1 MHTENNHLNSSKD
14 ALWYVQCILFGGL
27 ILYFGRTL
35 FVPVSFAILISF
47 VLYPVCQWLE
57 SKGVMRMGAIALALL
72 LLLVLGIG
80 VALLLATQVVAFSR
94 ELPSIQIK
102 FDQAVVSV
110 SQTLV
115 DVFGVSMEKQKV
127 LLTDI
132 SRQSASDLLSLVGET
147 LVISASSLVLIILI
161 PVYVVLIL
169 YYRRY
174 WMKVLGGIF
183 PHENHKDLHR
193 IITLSIESYHRFIK
207 GMLIVYVI
215 VAALNTIGLALLGIP
230 HAILFGCIASILT
243 IVPYVGI
250 IVGSLLPI
258 AMAWIT
264 YDSAWYPLGIVGI
277 FTFVQYLEAN
287 VIFPIAVS
295 SRLNVNTLVMLLVI
309 FSGGIIWGVAG
320 MILFVPFVGIVKL
333 IADQNPRW
341 KAISMVVGTERSS
354 GIIP

>member
-1 MHTENNHLNSSKD
+1 MHTEKNNLHSGKD

-27 ILYFGRTL
+27 ILYFGRSL

-47 VLYPVCQWLE
+47 VLYPICRWLE
-57 SKGVMRMGAIALALL
+57 SKGVKRMGAIAVALF
-72 LLLVLGIG
+72 LLLVLGAGI
-80 VALLLATQVVAFSR
+80 ALLLVTQVVAFLR
-94 ELPSIQIK
+94 EWPSIQIK
-102 FDQAVVSV
+102 FEQAVVGV
-110 SQTLV
+110 SKTLV
-115 DVFGVSMEKQKV
+115 DVFGLSMEAQKV
-127 LLTDI
+127 FLSDI
-132 SRQSASDLLSLVGET
+132 SHQSAGNVLRMVGET
-147 LVISASSLVLIILI
+147 LVMSASSLVLIILI

-183 PHENHKDLHR
+183 PKENAENLHR
-193 IITLSIESYHRFIK
+193 MITLSIEAYHRFIK
-207 GMLIVYVI
+207 GMLIVYLI
-215 VAALNTIGLALLGIP
+215 VAVLNTAGLALMGIP

-264 YDSAWYPLGIVGI
+264 YDSVWYPVGIVGM

-287 VIFPIAVS
+287 VIFPVAVS

-333 IADQNPRW
+333 VADHNPRW
-341 KAISMVVGTERSS
+341 KIISMALGTERS
-354 GIIP
+354 P